1 MENRE
6 DIMKREYNQPII
18 DIVDFGAEEI
28 STAITLS
35 AILGSRQPGDIE
47 KDLDEI
53 LKGNL

>member
-1 MENRE
+1 
-6 DIMKREYNQPII
+6 MKREYNQPII